1 MTAAQ
6 PQLATTMIAAAVLA
20 ILVAGTGA
28 ALTDIGPW
36 YHSLKTPDWKP
47 PDWAFGPVWTT
58 IFTLI
63 AAAGVAAWRYTQT
76 RQDRLILLSFFA
88 LNAILNISWSFLFF
102 SLQRPDRALVEVA
115 FLWASIV
122 ALMLVVSRWSSLA
135 AVLLIPYLAWVTTA
149 IVLNYE
155 IVQLNGPFP

>member
-1 MTAAQ
+1 M
-6 PQLATTMIAAAVLA
+6 
-20 ILVAGTGA
+20 
-28 ALTDIGPW
+28 
-36 YHSLKTPDWKP
+36 
-47 PDWAFGPVWTT
+47 
-58 IFTLI
+58 
-63 AAAGVAAWRYTQT
+63 
-76 RQDRLILLSFFA
+76 LSFFA

-102 SLQRPDRALVEVA
+102 SLQRPDWALVEVA

-149 IVLNYE
+149 SVLNYE